1 MKLIFLAMIMAVA
14 PALSRASDSPEEAY
28 RDAYHVLREAQ
39 QAEYKKDNDLA
50 WQRYLEARKL
60 FEAIQR
66 DYPAWHAEGVVAQA
80 SSCAA
85 GSAKTAPLI
94 VRELDQSIR
103 ELKLFSASM
112 DELKTQ
118 KLSASQQADWEYKFI
133 YDRIEKL
140 VLDYARQREET
151 AKGAEEKGRRPTVEE
166 EQVALRLE
174 ELGLAPGEADQ
185 LTSIDSDNDGLTDQE
200 EIEHGTDP
208 DDPDTD
214 NDGFYDGDE
223 VELGYDPLDAS
234 DHPEVDEVEDY
245 DESNVNWEEQEGV
258 TEEGEPVEVEYQK

>member
-28 RDAYHVLREAQ
+28 RDAYHVLREAH

-80 SSCAA
+80 SACAA

-103 ELKLFSASM
+103 ELKLFSARM
-112 DELKTQ
+112 DGLKVQ
-118 KLSASQQADWEYKFI
+118 KLSALNQADWEHDFV

-140 VLDYARQREET
+140 MGDYVGQR
-151 AKGAEEKGRRPTVEE
+151 KGAAAAGEEVSAGPPAEDEE
-166 EQVALRLE
+166 FAAALE
-174 ELGLAPGEADQ
+174 EAGLAAAEIAPG
-185 LTSIDSDNDGLTDQE
+185 LDSDNDGLNDE
-200 EIEHGTDP
+200 VEVELGTDP
-208 DDPDTD
+208 NDPDTD

-223 VELGYDPLDAS
+223 VDLGYDPLDAS

-245 DESNVNWEEQEGV
+245 DESNVDWEEQEGV
-258 TEEGEPVEVEYQK
+258 TEGGEPVEEEI